1 METALFKGQ
10 RMDGKGW
17 VVGNLYVPNQLLRGV
32 YISLDTTC
40 VNMIPDLDDEETIT
54 KEQIDS
60 HEGIMIGKFIEF
72 NPETLCQFTGFTYKD
87 QKVWQGDTFKIKL
100 EDSVEPEGF
109 YWWEVE
115 VKQHLGCWILAQI
128 GHDYKGTPI
137 EQCELLFTTDYE
149 LVPTGNIHDKPQ
161 PNEN

>member
-1 METALFKGQ
+1 METVLFKAK
-10 RMDGKGW
+10 RTDGSGW
-17 VVGNLYVPNQLLRGV
+17 IEGDLTQNLDQNRFAVTPQ
-32 YISLDTTC
+32 
-40 VNMIPDLDDEETIT
+40 
-54 KEQIDS
+54 DS
-60 HEGIMIGKFIEF
+60 TDKNLNDFEINF
-72 NPETLCQFTGFTYKD
+72 ETLCQFTGFTYKD
-87 QKVWQGDTFKIKL
+87 QKVFQGDTFKIKL